1 MELKLPLSVITK
13 LDLLRLVREAN
24 ALQEY
29 LLQAQ
34 VRSGGT
40 PMPQLPKL
48 SRLLDDTARANE
60 VNLLDAD
67 QRARLIAALEQ
78 LKASALVIHMSFAAE
93 PSGAFLT
100 NIITWLRGNI
110 SSLVVLQ
117 VGLQP
122 QLAAGCIV
130 RTENKLLDFSLRAH
144 FISRREALAK
154 ILEGKPQ

>member
-29 LLQAQ
+29 LLQAS

-40 PMPQLPKL
+40 PMQQLPKL
-48 SRLLDDTARANE
+48 SRFLDDTARANSI
-60 VNLLDAD
+60 NLLDNN
-67 QRARLIAALEQ
+67 QRLALIKALEA
-78 LKASALVIHMSFAAE
+78 LKESAQVIHMSFAAE

-100 NIITWLRGNI
+100 SLITWLRTNVG
-110 SSLVVLQ
+110 SLIVLQ

-144 FISRREALAK
+144 FTSRREELAK
-154 ILEGKPQ
+154 MLEGKK